1 MYTFETK
8 KVAGS
13 IEVYS
18 KISWIEWA
26 DENGNRRMQR
36 VDETS
41 MNIKRKNET
50 CKQTYIKSLQK

>member
-41 MNIKRKNET
+41 MNKGKFAM
-50 CKQTYIKSLQK
+50 KL